1 MINTNRGISPT
12 VREGSDHSSAE
23 PSLTVGLMPRS
34 RRAKPGNAR
43 YTKQEMATVSHVGL
57 FRKNIL
63 LALCMLAWAFGS
75 SPAHAQDQLP
85 ELVRRIK
92 PSAVAIET
100 FDARGEKLSRG
111 SGFFVDVDRV
121 VTNRHVIDGAYRA
134 EVHLNSGNSFQVK
147 SVLAI
152 DAEGDLALLKVDAPA
167 NLVRP
172 LSLDRTSPQEGESVV
187 VIGNPFGLEGSV
199 TNGIV
204 SAVRDIPGFGRIIQI
219 TAPISPGSS
228 GSPVVNMQ
236 GQVIGVATLQIT
248 GGQSV
253 NFAIPS
259 DRIALLDRSAQTQT
273 GTTMSLGELVAATGR
288 NKRARAVEFFRDG
301 LSFLTKDDCQNALPY
316 FQRATESD
324 NSYAEAWAQTGFCN
338 EKLGRHAEAIEASKK
353 AVGIRPSAESFFNI
367 GLANYYLKQYRESEA
382 AYRQAIKLDP
392 YNAADA
398 YYALGLTYREWG
410 QFDDEI
416 QAYKHALR
424 LKPDYAR
431 AYDRMGQRYLQM
443 KKYAE
448 AIEAFKQLA
457 VLRPGDANALNSL
470 GEAYEALNRHD
481 DSAEAFRQAIRL
493 KPDFGKAYFNLG
505 KTLLAQGN
513 RDAAIEQYVIL
524 QNLDEDWA
532 EKLYGLIY
540 P

>member
-1 MINTNRGISPT
+1 MKSLVRASFFRLIIVAIFCAISLVIGERQT
-12 VREGSDHSSAE
+12 R
-23 PSLTVGLMPRS
+23 
-34 RRAKPGNAR
+34 
-43 YTKQEMATVSHVGL
+43 
-57 FRKNIL
+57 
-63 LALCMLAWAFGS
+63 
-75 SPAHAQDQLP
+75 AQDDLP
-85 ELVRRIK
+85 DLVRRIK

-111 SGFFVDVDRV
+111 SGFFIDKDRV

-134 EVHLNSGNSFQVK
+134 EVHLNSGNNFPVK
-147 SVLAI
+147 NVIAV
-152 DAEGDLALLKVDAPA
+152 DAEGDVALLRVDAPP

-172 LSLDRTSPQEGESVV
+172 LSLDRTSPQEGESIV

-236 GQVIGVATLQIT
+236 GQVIGVATLQVA

-259 DRIALLDRSAQTQT
+259 ERIAQLDRTAQSQT
-273 GTTMSLGELVAATGR
+273 GQSMSLSELVTATSR
-288 NKRARAVEFFRDG
+288 NKRAHAVEFFRNG
-301 LSFLTKDDCQNALPY
+301 LTFLSKDDCQGALPY
-316 FQRATESD
+316 FQKATDADSA
-324 NSYAEAWAQTGFCN
+324 YAEAWAQMGFCH
-338 EKLGRHAEAIEASKK
+338 EKLGRHTEAIEASKK
-353 AVGIRPSAESFFNI
+353 AVTIRPSAESYFNI
-367 GLANYYLKQYRESEA
+367 GLANYYLKQYREAEA
-382 AYRQAIKLDP
+382 AYRQSIKLDP

-398 YYALGLTYREWG
+398 YYALGLTYRDAG
-410 QFDDEI
+410 QFDDEVG
-416 QAYKHALR
+416 AYKNAIRLR
-424 LKPDYAR
+424 SDYAS
-431 AYDRMGQRYLQM
+431 AYDRLGQRYLQM

-448 AIEAFKQLA
+448 AIDAFKQLA
-457 VLRPGDANALNSL
+457 LLKPADANAQNSL
-470 GEAYEALNRHD
+470 GETYAAAARNDEAVE
-481 DSAEAFRQAIRL
+481 SFRQAIRL

-505 KTLLAQGN
+505 KTLLAQGQ
-513 RDAAIEQYVIL
+513 RDGAIEQYVIL

-532 EKLYGLIY
+532 EKLYNLIY

>member
-1 MINTNRGISPT
+1 MKVVCRARIL
-12 VREGSDHSSAE
+12 VR
-23 PSLTVGLMPRS
+23 PSLAALS
-34 RRAKPGNAR
+34 
-43 YTKQEMATVSHVGL
+43 
-57 FRKNIL
+57 L
-63 LALCMLAWAFGS
+63 LACVLVFQAAR
-75 SPAHAQDQLP
+75 AQDQLP

-100 FDARGEKLSRG
+100 FDAKGEKLSRG
-111 SGFFVDVDRV
+111 SGFFIDSDRV

-134 EVHLNSGNSFQVK
+134 EVHSLTGSNYPVR
-147 SVLAI
+147 SVLAV
-152 DAEGDLALLKVDAPA
+152 DAEADIALLRVEAPA

-172 LSLDRTSPQEGESVV
+172 LQLDRTSPQEGESIV

-259 DRIALLDRSAQTQT
+259 ERIAQLDRSTQSQSSA
-273 GTTMSLGELVAATGR
+273 GLSLGELVVATSR
-288 NKRARAVEFFRDG
+288 NKRAKAVELFRDG
-301 LSFLTKDDCQNALPY
+301 LSFLSKDDCQSALPY
-316 FQRATESD
+316 FQRATDADSG
-324 NSYAEAWAQTGFCN
+324 YAEAWAQAGFCH
-338 EKLGRHAEAIEASKK
+338 EKLGRHTEAIEASRK
-353 AVGIRPSAESFFNI
+353 AVGIRPSAESYFNI
-367 GLANYYLKQYRESEA
+367 GLANYYLKQYREAET

-398 YYALGLTYREWG
+398 YYALGMNYRDWG
-410 QFDDEI
+410 QFDDEMS
-416 QAYKHALR
+416 AYKHAIRLR
-424 LKPDYAR
+424 PDYAN
-431 AYDRMGQRYLQM
+431 AYDRLGQRYLQL
-443 KKYAE
+443 KKYPE

-457 VLRPGDANALNSL
+457 MLKPGDANAQNSL
-470 GEAYEALNRHD
+470 GEAYVAASRND
-481 DSAEAFRQAIRL
+481 DAVETFRQAIRL

-505 KTLLAQGN
+505 KTFLTRGD

-532 EKLYGLIY
+532 EKLHNLIY
-540 P
+540 PG

>member
-1 MINTNRGISPT
+1 MKVVMIARRNW
-12 VREGSDHSSAE
+12 
-23 PSLTVGLMPRS
+23 S
-34 RRAKPGNAR
+34 RIHLIGPGFI
-43 YTKQEMATVSHVGL
+43 L
-57 FRKNIL
+57 F
-63 LALCMLAWAFGS
+63 ALFS
-75 SPAHAQDQLP
+75 TPAHSQDQLP
-85 ELVRRIK
+85 DLVRRIK

-111 SGFFVDVDRV
+111 SGFFIDVDRI
-121 VTNRHVIDGAYRA
+121 VTNRHVIEGAYRA
-134 EVHLNSGNSFQVK
+134 EVHLNSGYAYQVR
-147 SVLAI
+147 SVAAV
-152 DAEGDLALLKVDAPA
+152 DAEGDLALLKIDAPS

-236 GQVIGVATLQIT
+236 GQVIGVATLQVT

-259 DRIALLDRSAQTQT
+259 ERIAQLNRSVQVQGAQT
-273 GTTMSLGELVAATGR
+273 MLLSELVVANSR
-288 NKRARAVEFFRDG
+288 DKHARAVQLFRDG
-301 LSFLTKDDCQNALPY
+301 LSFLSKDDCERALPY
-316 FQRATESD
+316 FQQATESD
-324 NSYAEAWAQTGFCN
+324 SGYAEAWAQMGFCD
-338 EKLGRHAEAIEASKK
+338 EKLSRHADAIEASKK
-353 AVGIRPSAESFFNI
+353 AVGIRPSAESYFNI
-367 GLANYYLKQYRESEA
+367 GLANYRLKQYREAEA
-382 AYRQAIKLDP
+382 AYRQSIKLDP

-398 YYALGLTYREWG
+398 YYALGLTYRDSG

-416 QAYKHALR
+416 QSYKQAIR
-424 LKPDYAR
+424 LKPDFLS
-431 AYDRMGQRYLQM
+431 AYDHLGLRYLQA
-443 KKYAE
+443 KKYSE
-448 AIEAFKQLA
+448 AAEAFKQVAALK
-457 VLRPGDANALNSL
+457 PGDANAQNNL
-470 GEAYEALNRHD
+470 GEAYEALGRHAE
-481 DSAEAFRQAIRL
+481 SVEAFRQAIRL

>member
-1 MINTNRGISPT
+1 MK
-12 VREGSDHSSAE
+12 A
-23 PSLTVGLMPRS
+23 SLWAYG
-34 RRAKPGNAR
+34 
-43 YTKQEMATVSHVGL
+43 
-57 FRKNIL
+57 FRKRTFAAFSLFLCL
-63 LALCMLAWAFGS
+63 LAAPS
-75 SPAHAQDQLP
+75 VPAQDELP

-111 SGFFVDVDRV
+111 SGFFIDRDRV
-121 VTNRHVIDGAYRA
+121 VTNRHVIDGAFRA
-134 EVHLNSGNSFQVK
+134 EIHTISGANYPVK
-147 SVLAI
+147 NVLAV
-152 DAEGDLALLKVDAPA
+152 DAEADIALLKVEAPP
-167 NLVRP
+167 NVVRP

-259 DRIALLDRSAQTQT
+259 ERIAQLDRTAQTQT
-273 GTTMSLGELVAATGR
+273 GPTLSLSELVAATSR
-288 NKRARAVEFFRDG
+288 NKRARAVELFRDG
-301 LSFLTKDDCQNALPY
+301 LSFLSKDDCQRALPY
-316 FQRATESD
+316 FQKATDADSG
-324 NSYAEAWAQTGFCN
+324 YAEAWAQTGFCQ
-338 EKLGRHAEAIEASKK
+338 EKLGRHSEAIEASKK
-353 AVGIRPSAESFFNI
+353 AVSIRPSAESYFNL
-367 GLANYYLKQYRESEA
+367 GLANFYLKQYRESEQ

-398 YYALGLTYREWG
+398 YYALGLTYRDWG
-410 QFDDEI
+410 QFDDEV
-416 QAYKHALR
+416 ASYKHAIRLR
-424 LKPDYAR
+424 PDYAS
-431 AYDRMGQRYLQM
+431 AYDRLGQRYLQL
-443 KKYAE
+443 KKYAD

-457 VLRPGDANALNSL
+457 MLRPGDANAQNNL
-470 GEAYEALNRHD
+470 GEAYTAAGRIDEGV
-481 DSAEAFRQAIRL
+481 ETFRQAIRL

-505 KTLLAQGN
+505 KTLLARGD
-513 RDAAIEQYVIL
+513 RDAAIAQYVVL

-532 EKLYGLIY
+532 EKLYSLIY

>member
-1 MINTNRGISPT
+1 MKPLRAHITLPIII
-12 VREGSDHSSAE
+12 
-23 PSLTVGLMPRS
+23 VGL
-34 RRAKPGNAR
+34 
-43 YTKQEMATVSHVGL
+43 VVGL
-57 FRKNIL
+57 VVVASRI
-63 LALCMLAWAFGS
+63 AFS
-75 SPAHAQDQLP
+75 QDQLP
-85 ELVRRIK
+85 DLVRRIK

-100 FDARGEKLSRG
+100 FDARGEKLTRG
-111 SGFFVDVDRV
+111 SGFFIDKDRV
-121 VTNRHVIDGAYRA
+121 VTNRHVIDGAFRA
-134 EVHLNSGNSFQVK
+134 EVHLSSGNSFQVK
-147 SVLAI
+147 NVLAV
-152 DAEGDLALLKVDAPA
+152 DAEGDVALLRVDAPA

-228 GSPVVNMQ
+228 GSPVVNTQ

-259 DRIALLDRSAQTQT
+259 ERIAQLGRTAQADTSSQMT
-273 GTTMSLGELVAATGR
+273 LGDLVVATSR
-288 NKRARAVEFFRDG
+288 NKHAKAVEYFRDG
-301 LSFLTKDDCQNALPY
+301 LSFLSKDDCEKALPY
-316 FQRATESD
+316 FQKATESD
-324 NSYAEAWAQTGFCN
+324 SGYAEAWAQTGFCD
-338 EKLGRHAEAIEASKK
+338 EKLSRHADAIEASKK
-353 AVGIRPSAESFFNI
+353 AVSIRPSAESYFNI
-367 GLANYYLKQYRESEA
+367 GLANYYLKQYRDAEQ
-382 AYRQAIKLDP
+382 AYRQSIKLDP

-398 YYALGLTYREWG
+398 YYALGLTYRDSG

-416 QAYKHALR
+416 QSYKQAIR
-424 LKPDYAR
+424 LKPDFLS
-431 AYDRMGQRYLQM
+431 AYDHLGLRYLQV
-443 KKYAE
+443 KKYSE
-448 AIEAFKQLA
+448 AAEAFKQVAALK
-457 VLRPGDANALNSL
+457 PGDANAQNNL
-470 GEAYEALNRHD
+470 GEAYEALGRHAE
-481 DSAEAFRQAIRL
+481 SVEAFRQAIRL

>member
-1 MINTNRGISPT
+1 MKANARQT
-12 VREGSDHSSAE
+12 
-23 PSLTVGLMPRS
+23 SLT
-34 RRAKPGNAR
+34 
-43 YTKQEMATVSHVGL
+43 
-57 FRKNIL
+57 I
-63 LALCMLAWAFGS
+63 LALVCCASLLTIPPS
-75 SPAHAQDQLP
+75 RSLAQDQLP

-100 FDARGEKLSRG
+100 FDARGEKLARG
-111 SGFFVDVDRV
+111 SGFFIDVDRV

-134 EVHLNSGNSFQVK
+134 EVHLNSGHTFPVR
-147 SVLAI
+147 SVLAV
-152 DAEGDLALLKVDAPA
+152 DAEGDVALLKVDAPA

-259 DRIALLDRSAQTQT
+259 ERIAQLARTAQTDASSQLT
-273 GTTMSLGELVAATGR
+273 LGDLVAATGR
-288 NKRARAVEFFRDG
+288 NKRARAVEYFRDG
-301 LSFLTKDDCQNALPY
+301 LSFLSKDDCQRALPY
-316 FQRATESD
+316 FQKATESD
-324 NSYAEAWAQTGFCN
+324 AGYGEAWAQTGFCN
-338 EKLGRHAEAIEASKK
+338 EKLGRHPEAIEASKK
-353 AVGIRPSAESFFNI
+353 AVSIRPSVESYFNI
-367 GLANYYLKQYRESEA
+367 GLANYYLKQYREAEQ

-392 YNAADA
+392 YNAADT
-398 YYALGLTYREWG
+398 YYALGLNYRDWG
-410 QFDDEI
+410 QFDEEI
-416 QAYKHALR
+416 QAYKHAIR
-424 LKPDYAR
+424 LKPDYTA
-431 AYDRMGQRYLQM
+431 AYERVGQRYLQQ

-448 AIEAFKQLA
+448 AIDIFKQLSA
-457 VLRPGDANALNSL
+457 QRPGDANAQNNL
-470 GEAYEALNRHD
+470 GEAYEALGRHD
-481 DSAEAFRQAIRL
+481 EAVEAFRQATRL

-505 KTLLAQGN
+505 KTLLTQGN
-513 RDAAIEQYVIL
+513 RDGAIEQYVLL
-524 QNLDEDWA
+524 QNLDQDWA
-532 EKLYGLIY
+532 ERLYGLIY